1 MQSSFHLMYQQ
12 GVAEMALLGPSTYTL
27 VQPSPSEQVLIT
39 SNGNYI
45 LHLFKPTSF
54 IIIYPSPFLTPHIYS
69 ISNSYLLYFKI
80 YPISL
85 KSSLFK
91 FLFIYSF
98 IYFTLQYCIGFAILQ
113 HESATGVKHCNF
125 VRGKKICVT
134 LDNFSQE
141 PSKNLILKKIN
152 QFLVDSCF
160 MNVKFDVQIE
170 INIINHF
177 FRVLCDSILF
187 QS

>member
-1 MQSSFHLMYQQ
+1 MQSSFYLMYQQ
-12 GVAEMALLGPSTYTL
+12 GVAEMVLLGPSTQTL

-45 LHLFKPTSF
+45 LHLFKPTSV
-54 IIIYPSPFLTPHIYS
+54 IIIYPSLFLTPHIYS
-69 ISNSYLLYFKI
+69 ISKSYLLYFKI

-113 HESATGVKHCNF
+113 HESATGVHVFPILNPVLLYSVLSKTM
-125 VRGKKICVT
+125 VVKLYVYLI
-134 LDNFSQE
+134 FS
-141 PSKNLILKKIN
+141 SHNAYL
-152 QFLVDSCF
+152 
-160 MNVKFDVQIE
+160 
-170 INIINHF
+170 
-177 FRVLCDSILF
+177 
-187 QS
+187 